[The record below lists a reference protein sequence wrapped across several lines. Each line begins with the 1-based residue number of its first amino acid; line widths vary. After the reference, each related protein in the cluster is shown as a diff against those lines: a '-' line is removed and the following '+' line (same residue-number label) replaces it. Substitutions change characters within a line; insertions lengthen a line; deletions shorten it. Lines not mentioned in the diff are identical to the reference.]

1 MLWQLADFSL
11 WPLTFAMPYAHLGW
25 WGLSS
30 FQVLL
35 VALCALAV
43 MLRHVIRWQFSAVL
57 IILLSITS
65 LLNQPLSRT
74 RIDVLDVGHGLAVL
88 IEKDGKTL
96 LYDTGKSWHGGSIAQ
111 QVIEPILLSRGSR
124 SLDGVIISHQ
134 DDDHAGGL
142 PYLQQNMRPQW
153 VRSSHYL
160 SDFPCIKG
168 QDFEW
173 QGLKMTVLWPP
184 RQVTRAYNPH
194 SCVIRMEDEENQ
206 FSMPQPQVVETYRRH
221 RTQWFDTGELGQI
234 TLYVEQRRWQI
245 VSRRDTFNAWYRQM
259 LRNQVE

>member
-1 MLWQLADFSL
+1 MQA
-11 WPLTFAMPYAHLGW
+11 A
-25 WGLSS
+25 
-30 FQVLL
+30 
-35 VALCALAV
+35 C
-43 MLRHVIRWQFSAVL
+43 
-57 IILLSITS
+57 
-65 LLNQPLSRT
+65 
-74 RIDVLDVGHGLAVL
+74 
-88 IEKDGKTL
+88 
-96 LYDTGKSWHGGSIAQ
+96 
-111 QVIEPILLSRGSR
+111 PICSKK
-124 SLDGVIISHQ
+124 
-134 DDDHAGGL
+134 
-142 PYLQQNMRPQW
+142 MRPQW

-206 FSMPQPQVVETYRRH
+206 FSFLMTGDIDALAEWILIREPEQLNSDVVLVPHHGSRTSSIEPFVNAVQADAAIASLAKGNQWGMPQPQVVETYRRH
-221 RTQWFDTGELGQI
+221 LTQWFDTGELGQI